1 MGRYCTYMHVSIS
14 GSRRPRR
21 SQAERRAESRAAL
34 LAAAAQGLSRYGYGD
49 LNLAQVAAEAGYTR
63 GALYHLFADKEDLA
77 LAVVAWVWEGWQE
90 QVAPLADAQDE
101 PLDALVALARG
112 HVAYCRDGRA
122 RVMMTLRVE
131 FAEREH
137 PVGEAVSRIAA
148 TLRRRLERLI
158 LHARRAGTIPP
169 GPPARVLAGACLAA
183 VDGLTIGLAGRTRHD
198 EALAERMVLG
208 LVRERLG
215 RSPNP
220 RRGRRTWTSRAS
232 TS

>member
-1 MGRYCTYMHVSIS
+1 MHVSNS
-14 GSRRPRR
+14 LPRPRR

-34 LAAAAQGLSRYGYGD
+34 LAAAAEGLSRYGYGD
-49 LNLAQVAAEAGYTR
+49 LNLAEVAAQAGYTR

-77 LAVVAWVWEGWQE
+77 LAVVDWVWETWQE
-90 QVAPLADAQDE
+90 QVGPLADAQDD
-101 PLDALVALARG
+101 PLEALVALARG

-137 PVGEAVSRIAA
+137 PVGEAVASIAA
-148 TLRRRLERLI
+148 KVRGRLERLI
-158 LHARRAGTIPP
+158 TLGRRAGTIPP

-183 VDGLTIGLAGRTRHD
+183 VDGLTIGLAGRTRYD

-208 LVRERLG
+208 LVRG
-215 RSPNP
+215 
-220 RRGRRTWTSRAS
+220 G
-232 TS
+232 